1 MGLDMYLSKTK
12 KVLADSK
19 NEVML
24 MSLANNWLSYLD
36 DEETCSFEEYCGVS
50 ESVLEEI
57 GGLDAVKN
65 VAELAKPNLVT
76 LAEWNI
82 VTEDGEKKH
91 VVYRSIWQ
99 EIGYWRKANHIH
111 KWFVDKVQGGEDDC
125 EYYKVTKDNLLN
137 LKATCDK
144 VLSLKGMDEEKIKEI
159 LPTESGFFFGSTAYD
174 EYYFSNVE
182 ETIKIII
189 DVLKTTDFEKELVV
203 YRSSW

>member
-12 KVLADSK
+12 KVLSDSK

-65 VAELAKPNLVT
+65 TAELVKPNLVM

-111 KWFVDKVQGGEDDC
+111 KWFVDKVQGGDDDC

-174 EYYFSNVE
+174 EYYFSDVE

>member
-1 MGLDMYLSKTK
+1 M
-12 KVLADSK
+12 
-19 NEVML
+19 
-24 MSLANNWLSYLD
+24 
-36 DEETCSFEEYCGVS
+36 
-50 ESVLEEI
+50 I
-57 GGLDAVKN
+57 G
-65 VAELAKPNLVT
+65 
-76 LAEWNI
+76 
-82 VTEDGEKKH
+82 
-91 VVYRSIWQ
+91 
-99 EIGYWRKANHIH
+99 
-111 KWFVDKVQGGEDDC
+111 

-174 EYYFSNVE
+174 EYYFSDVE